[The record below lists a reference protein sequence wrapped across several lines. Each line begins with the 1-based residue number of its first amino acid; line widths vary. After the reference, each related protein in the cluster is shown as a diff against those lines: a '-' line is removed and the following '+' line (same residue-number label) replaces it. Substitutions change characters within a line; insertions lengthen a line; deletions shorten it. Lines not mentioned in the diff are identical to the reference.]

1 MIILKVF
8 KKLIN
13 EIQQLK
19 YNFIINYPNSSI
31 GYKLRNS
38 YWRSRLKKCG
48 EKNIFSQSS
57 TIGFPEIIKIGD
69 DFVLGNYAHMTA
81 AGSSGIFIGNN
92 VSIARGTYLHAS
104 NHIFQDLDKPIQDQ
118 GTTESRI
125 KFNEKFYGIVIEDNV
140 WIGSNAVILSGCHL
154 KKGSIVSSG
163 SVVSSTYPENAII
176 IGNPARLLKIRGQ

>member
-1 MIILKVF
+1 MF

-13 EIQQLK
+13 EIRQLK
-19 YNFIINYPNSSI
+19 FNFIITYPNSSI

-38 YWRSRLKKCG
+38 YWSSRLKECG
-48 EKNIFSQSS
+48 KKNIFFQFS
-57 TIGFPEIIKIGD
+57 TIGSPEIIEIGD
-69 DFVLGNYAHMTA
+69 DFRLGNYAHMTA

-104 NHIFQDLDKPIQDQ
+104 NHNFQNLENHIQDQ
-118 GTTESRI
+118 GTFEYKI
-125 KFNEKFYGIVIEDNV
+125 KFNGKFYGVVIEDNV
-140 WIGSNAVILSGCHL
+140 SIGSNVVILSGCHL

-163 SVVSSTYPENAII
+163 SVVSSIYPENAII